1 VRAWVLRE
9 FVGLASPLA
18 PRAGAGGHPC
28 QGVYH
33 RPAGRRPA
41 TAFLATH
48 YNVDFAEHYLAEYL
62 ARRGYGF
69 LGWNTRF
76 RGAEAYFLLDHA
88 LAEIGVGVRWLREAA
103 GVTRVVLLGNSGGGS
118 LMGAYQSQ
126 AVEPNVTPSGA
137 RAADAIAELPAAD
150 YYVSLAAHPG
160 RPDVFT
166 AWMDPSV
173 VDESDP
179 LSVDPALDPFDPAHG
194 PPFGREFQR
203 RYRDAQRARNQ
214 RITDWA
220 VAKLAALRGT
230 RATDL
235 LFHTHRTWADL
246 RMIDPSIEPSGRPPR
261 HCYRGD
267 PLAANYGVFAVGTQ
281 STLRT
286 WLSMWSLER
295 SQCRAA
301 PHLARITLPALVVHA
316 TADSGVYES
325 DARAI
330 FNALASTD
338 RELCLVN
345 ADHYFTE
352 PAGARDQLADLIAD
366 WVAARDG

>member
-1 VRAWVLRE
+1 VPGGVARE
-9 FVGLASPLA
+9 FVGLPSPLA
-18 PRAGAGGHPC
+18 PRAGPGGHPC

-33 RPAGRRPA
+33 RPSGARPD

-76 RGAEAYFLLDHA
+76 RGNEAYFLLDHA
-88 LAEIGVGVRWLREAA
+88 LAEIGVGVRWLREVA
-103 GVTRVVLLGNSGGGS
+103 GVERVVLLGNSGGGS
-118 LMGAYQSQ
+118 LMAAYQSQ
-126 AVEPNVTPSGA
+126 AVEPNVTPSGS
-137 RAADAIAELPAAD
+137 RAADAIAELPGGD
-150 YYVSLAAHPG
+150 LYVSLAAHPG

-194 PPFGREFQR
+194 PPFSAEFQR
-203 RYRDAQRARNQ
+203 RYRDAQRARNE

-220 VAKLAALRGT
+220 LARLAALSRT
-230 RATDL
+230 RASDQ
-235 LFHTHRTWADL
+235 LFHTPRTWADL
-246 RMIDPSIEPSGRPPR
+246 RMIDPTIEPSERPPNR
-261 HCYRGD
+261 CYRGD
-267 PLAANYGVFAVGTQ
+267 PLAANYGVFGVGVQ

-286 WLSMWSLER
+286 WLSMWSLR
-295 SQCRAA
+295 TSQCRAA
-301 PHLARITLPALVVHA
+301 PHLARITVPALVVHA
-316 TADSGVYES
+316 LADTGVYES

-330 FNALASTD
+330 LTALATPDKQLHQLS
-338 RELCLVN
+338 
-345 ADHYFTE
+345 ADHYFTD
-352 PAGARDQLADLIAD
+352 PPTARDDLADLIAA
-366 WVAARDG
+366 WLTTH